1 MERMAHADPS
11 WQELIR
17 QRARAGFV
25 GREAERALFT
35 GNFDIPPGDARRRF
49 RFHVHGSAG
58 VGKTFLVRELAQLS
72 RERGALTAY
81 VDESAGSVPEALD
94 VLCRQFLDQGR
105 RLKELE
111 RRLAAYRER
120 RHEAEAAA
128 VAALAAEPEAP
139 SDGSRAAVELGLG
152 LLDTAVPGAGLV
164 TRAVPVDRLAQGAD
178 RLRAGLS
185 ARFRSPEDVDLVLT
199 PEKVLTPV
207 LLDELRA
214 AASAVPGIVLFFD
227 TYERTGPFLDP
238 WLYDVLTKPE
248 QYGGLPA
255 AVVVVTA
262 GQRRLP
268 DARWSGLD
276 SVTEVP
282 LAPFTDAEARGLL
295 AARGVVAEPVVAE
308 VLRLTG
314 GLPVLVSTLA
324 EARPGGLADV
334 GDPSATA
341 VERFLRWESDPVR
354 RRVALTCA
362 LPRRLD
368 ADVFRALVDCPDDE
382 TDALYDWLRSL
393 PFVVE
398 HGGWVRYHDVV
409 RAPML
414 RLERRR
420 SPRGWAARQRRLA
433 EVFGAWR
440 AETEGGRGAEE
451 LWADEEWRELRLSES
466 YHRLCAGAR
475 EALPEVLSESVAACD
490 AGDTVAVRWARAL
503 AEAGED
509 AGAGEAGR
517 WGSELGAALAEGGVP
532 AALGLLVRAAGFEA
546 ALNARAL
553 AVRGRALRDAGAYEE
568 ALVEYGRAVALD
580 PGLARA
586 YRGRAHTHAALGDH
600 EAAIADLDQALA
612 LAPDGARW
620 WAIRGE
626 FHRVLGRYD
635 EAVRDLD
642 HALSLDPALD
652 FAWASRGAV
661 RLGHGDPEA
670 ALPDLDRALEL
681 NPDYPWALARRARG
695 WRALGEPER
704 QLADLDRALA
714 IDPDWAWGRCERGDA
729 LRAAGRYEESLT
741 DLDVALELD
750 PGYVSARASRGA
762 TLAGLRR
769 FEEAL
774 GELDRVLQ
782 ARPGYVWALVQRAA
796 VHRSLGADVLAAAD
810 EERAAALS
818 TQMH

>member
-1 MERMAHADPS
+1 MAHADPS

-35 GNFDIPPGDARRRF
+35 GNFDIPAGDARRRF

-58 VGKTFLVRELAQLS
+58 VGKTFLIQELAQLA
-72 RERGALTAY
+72 RDRGALTAY
-81 VDESAGSVPEALD
+81 VDEGAGSVPEALD
-94 VLCRQFLDQGR
+94 VLCRQFADQGR

-111 RRLAAYRER
+111 RRLTSYRER
-120 RHEAEAAA
+120 RHEAQAAA
-128 VAALAAEPEAP
+128 VAALAAEPEGP
-139 SDGSRAAVELGLG
+139 SDGGRAAVELGLG

-238 WLYDVLTKPE
+238 WLYDVLTQPE
-248 QYGGLPA
+248 RYGGLPA

-262 GQRRLP
+262 GQRPLP
-268 DARWSGLD
+268 AARWSGLD

-282 LAPFTDAEARGLL
+282 LAPFTDAEARDLL

-341 VERFLRWESDPVR
+341 VERFLRWEGDPVR

-382 TDALYDWLRSL
+382 ADALYDWLRSL

-433 EVFGAWR
+433 EAFAAWR
-440 AETEGGRGAEE
+440 AEVEGGRDAEE
-451 LWADEEWRELRLSES
+451 LWADEEWRELRLAEA

-475 EALPEVLSESVAACD
+475 EALPEVLREFVAACD

-517 WGSELGAALAEGGVP
+517 WGSELGGALAEGGVP
-532 AALGLLVRAAGFEA
+532 AALGLLVRAAGFDA
-546 ALNARAL
+546 AAKARAL
-553 AVRGRALRDAGAYEE
+553 TVRGGALRDSGAHEE

-580 PGLARA
+580 PGHTHAH
-586 YRGRAHTHAALGDH
+586 RGRARTHAELGDY
-600 EAAIADLDQALA
+600 AAAVADLDRALA
-612 LAPDGARW
+612 LTPDDARW
-620 WAIRGE
+620 LAVRGE
-626 FHRVLGRYD
+626 YHRAQGHHD

-642 HALSLDPALD
+642 EAIRLDPALD
-652 FAWASRGAV
+652 FAWASRGAT
-661 RLGHGDPEA
+661 RLRHGDPRA
-670 ALPDLDRALEL
+670 ALADLDRALEL
-681 NPDYPWALARRARG
+681 NPEYPWALARRARV

-704 QLADLDRALA
+704 QLADLDRALTV
-714 IDPDWAWGRCERGDA
+714 DPDWAWGLCERGDA
-729 LRAAGRYEESLT
+729 LRAVGRCEDSLA
-741 DLDVALELD
+741 DLDRALALD

-762 TLAGLRR
+762 TLAVHGRC
-769 FEEAL
+769 EEAL
-774 GELDRVLQ
+774 AELDRVLA
-782 ARPGYVWALVQRAA
+782 ARPAYTWALVQRTA
-796 VHRSLGADVLAAAD
+796 VHRALGAEELAAAD
-810 EERAAALS
+810 EERAGRLDGA
-818 TQMH
+818 